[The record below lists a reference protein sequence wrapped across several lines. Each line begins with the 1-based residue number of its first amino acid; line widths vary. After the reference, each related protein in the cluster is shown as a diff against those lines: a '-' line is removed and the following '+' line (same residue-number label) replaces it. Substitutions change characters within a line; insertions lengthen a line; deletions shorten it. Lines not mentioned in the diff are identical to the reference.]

1 MSSTRITRHVHAPRP
16 IVYRAFLDAHSVS
29 KWMVPNEQIVEV
41 VEFET
46 TRR

>member
-29 KWMVPNEQIVEV
+29 KCGAQRAD
-41 VEFET
+41 
-46 TRR
+46 RRSGRVRDDAEM